1 MTYLRK
7 VTAVALSIALALG
20 FTACE
25 KPKPQITVTSGTSSV
40 AASALCWSDQAPLDT
55 TACSKVIGE
64 MTKPTADLPVIT
76 LMRDQTIGISV
87 DPTVA
92 KYGWNIRLA
101 DQNINPTTI
110 KSTYYRFTNP
120 LGSSPANGQYLLVL
134 ANSQAQ
140 GARGIWLLKVRQD

>member
-1 MTYLRK
+1 
-7 VTAVALSIALALG
+7 
-20 FTACE
+20 
-25 KPKPQITVTSGTSSV
+25 
-40 AASALCWSDQAPLDT
+40 
-55 TACSKVIGE
+55 